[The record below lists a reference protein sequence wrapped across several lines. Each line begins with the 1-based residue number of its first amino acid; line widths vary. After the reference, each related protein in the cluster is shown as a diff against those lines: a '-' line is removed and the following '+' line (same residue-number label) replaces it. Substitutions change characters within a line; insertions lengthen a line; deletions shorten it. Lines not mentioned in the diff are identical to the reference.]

1 VRRLLIIAMALVA
14 VLGIASSAS
23 ARSRDRNHDRIPD
36 RWERAHHLSL
46 KVNQARKD
54 QDRDGL
60 NNRGEFRAQTDPRDR
75 DTDGDGIKDGA
86 ENAGTIKSFEGGVL
100 TITLAKG
107 GELSGTVDDNTEIE
121 CPSTSTS
128 APTAH
133 KSDDGGGDDHS
144 GSGDTSGSDDPVGDD
159 DGPGHDAGDDQGD
172 DGPGHGTCDDHGDDS
187 AKCGP
192 EALTAGT
199 PVHEADL
206 NVSSDGN
213 VWEKV
218 ELGKA

>member
-1 VRRLLIIAMALVA
+1 MRKLFIVALALVA
-14 VLGIASSAS
+14 VFGLASSAS
-23 ARSRDRNHDRIPD
+23 AKSRDRNHDRIPD

-46 KVNQARKD
+46 KVKQAKKD
-54 QDRDGL
+54 QDKDGL
-60 NNRGEFRAQTDPRDR
+60 NNRGEFRAHTNPRDK
-75 DTDGDGIKDGA
+75 DTDDDGIKDGD

-107 GELSGTVDDNTEIE
+107 GELSGTVDDDTEIE
-121 CPSTSTS
+121 CPDTT
-128 APTAH
+128 TAT
-133 KSDDGGGDDHS
+133 KSDHGDD
-144 GSGDTSGSDDPVGDD
+144 DNSGSDDDHGD
-159 DGPGHDAGDDQGD
+159 DGPGHDQGDDDQGD
-172 DGPGHGTCDDHGDDS
+172 DDQGDDEHGDDEGH
-187 AKCGP
+187 CGP
-192 EALTAGT
+192 DALTAGT

>member
-1 VRRLLIIAMALVA
+1 MRRLLIIAMALVA

-23 ARSRDRNHDRIPD
+23 ARSHDRNHDRIPD
-36 RWERAHHLSL
+36 RGERAHHLSL
-46 KVNQARKD
+46 TVKQAKKD
-54 QDRDGL
+54 QDKDGL
-60 NNRGEFRAQTDPRDR
+60 NNRGEFRAHMNPRDK
-75 DTDGDGIKDGA
+75 DTDDDGIKDGD

-107 GELSGTVDDNTEIE
+107 GELSGTVDDDTEIE
-121 CPSTSTS
+121 CPD
-128 APTAH
+128 PTTAT
-133 KSDDGGGDDHS
+133 KSDHGDDDNP
-144 GSGDTSGSDDPVGDD
+144 GSD
-159 DGPGHDAGDDQGD
+159 DGPGDDADDDHGDEGPGHDQGDDDQGD
-172 DGPGHGTCDDHGDDS
+172 DDQGDDDQGDDEGH
-187 AKCGP
+187 CGP